1 MHRADLAGKATAL
14 NVSINTTITPPSRGL
29 MVNISGG
36 GIALINVVMAEDG
49 TTILLPLVSGV
60 IHPLEVKAVYVSGTT
75 ATTAIYFR

>member
-14 NVSINTTITPPSRGL
+14 NVSINTNITPPSRGL

-49 TTILLPLVSGV
+49 TTILLPLASGM
-60 IHPLEVKAVYVSGTT
+60 IHPLEVKTVYTAGTT
-75 ATTAIYFR
+75 ATTAIYFK